1 MLQAAKIIGTG
12 MTTTGLIGAGMSA
25 VIVSFNGVNTLVQ
38 KKIESDKNN
47 GSNKDNDVKGEG
59 GSDGPFSSAFSIG
72 EGRSD
77 LDYVYEILYSNYI
90 LHVAMLYLLISLV
103 IIIITKNIINN
114 SKKVKILEKYFSE
127 KIYNII
133 IKYFSKIENC
143 NKYILRFILLILIIA
158 CV

>member
-1 MLQAAKIIGTG
+1 MLQAPKTLSTRLATVI
-12 MTTTGLIGAGMSA
+12 LIGASMNA

-38 KKIESDKNN
+38 KKIDSDKDI
-47 GSNKDNDVKGEG
+47 NKDNDVKGEG
-59 GSDGPFSSAFSIG
+59 GSDGPFSSAFSIE
-72 EGRSD
+72 EGKSD

-103 IIIITKNIINN
+103 IIIITNYIINN
-114 SKKVKILEKYFSE
+114 NKKVKILERYFSE

-143 NKYILRFILLILIIA
+143 NKYIL
-158 CV
+158 